1 MVGKTQDHPIILFHK
16 FKFNFHMFTWLKMKG
31 NQKNILK
38 IYDRK
43 RVEISL
49 VFSIAINLWT
59 ELFNSRTFN
68 GLQFHFSR
76 SSIWT
81 NGWSILVYRSSPIQ
95 GTYGKW
101 MVWLI
106 VFYVWKCLEKIMPSL
121 RLLHKLSPNWP
132 RAGNSSGS
140 ISDQALL
147 AAWIYSLFGK
157 VKVIYK
163 HYQKPFPM
171 QPWLRVLPERSKIHC
186 GEKSQQKCRFLNLH
200 NSEMSVEAC
209 IRQWSSSMLIHNI
222 LLEFR

>member
-1 MVGKTQDHPIILFHK
+1 MVEA
-16 FKFNFHMFTWLKMKG
+16 
-31 NQKNILK
+31 
-38 IYDRK
+38 RA
-43 RVEISL
+43 IS
-49 VFSIAINLWT
+49 IT
-59 ELFNSRTFN
+59 YTR
-68 GLQFHFSR
+68 
-76 SSIWT
+76 
-81 NGWSILVYRSSPIQ
+81 
-95 GTYGKW
+95 TYGKW
-101 MVWLI
+101 MVFILFFMCES
-106 VFYVWKCLEKIMPSL
+106 VKKMPNV

-200 NSEMSVEAC
+200 NSEMSLERC

-222 LLEFR
+222 LLEFS

>member
-1 MVGKTQDHPIILFHK
+1 MDYNFTSVEVLSGQMVE
-16 FKFNFHMFTWLKMKG
+16 
-31 NQKNILK
+31 
-38 IYDRK
+38 
-43 RVEISL
+43 V
-49 VFSIAINLWT
+49 
-59 ELFNSRTFN
+59 
-68 GLQFHFSR
+68 
-76 SSIWT
+76 
-81 NGWSILVYRSSPIQ
+81 LVYRSPIQ

-171 QPWLRVLPERSKIHC
+171 QPWLRVLLERSKIHSVW
-186 GEKSQQKCRFLNLH
+186 KSVKKV
-200 NSEMSVEAC
+200 S
-209 IRQWSSSMLIHNI
+209 I
-222 LLEFR
+222 LLETLSHCKKSQFCVPWDLTTSKYP